1 MPAGET
7 GQADLAPGNGEPARL
22 LRWEP
27 ENWPVAQGWQPVV
40 DAFLASET
48 GLRLAAFLRGRL
60 AAGATI
66 YPPRPFRA
74 LEITPLD
81 SVRAVVLGQD
91 PYHGPGQA
99 EGLAFSVPSGIRPP
113 PSLRNIVRELQCGTN
128 DVPVQ
133 NGSLA
138 LWAEQGIL
146 LLNSSLTV
154 EDGQPGS
161 HARKGWEA
169 LTDRLLAEVAAR
181 ASPCAYLLWGAHAQ
195 AKAGLIRENAARQGC
210 DILVLQ
216 ANHPSPLSARRS
228 PVPFLGC
235 GHFAQARDW
244 LAARGYPGLFGPL
257 GGSRRSATA
266 QPPPRAPTHPLE
278 G

>member
-1 MPAGET
+1 MPAGQA
-7 GQADLAPGNGEPARL
+7 GQADLAPGTAEPGRL

-27 ENWPVAQGWQPVV
+27 ENWPLAQGWRPVV

-48 GLRLAAFLRGRL
+48 GLALAAFLRGRL

-74 LEITPLD
+74 LALTPLD

-113 PSLRNIVRELQCGTN
+113 PSLRNIFRELRCGP
-128 DVPVQ
+128 DEAGPRH
-133 NGSLA
+133 GSLA
-138 LWAEQGIL
+138 AWAERGVL
-146 LLNSSLTV
+146 LLNTCLTV
-154 EDGQPGS
+154 EAGQPGS
-161 HARKGWEA
+161 HAKKGWET
-169 LTDRLLAEVAAR
+169 LTDQLLAEVAAR
-181 ASPCAYLLWGAHAQ
+181 ASPCVYLLWGAHAQ
-195 AKAGLIRENAARQGC
+195 AKAGLIRDTAARHGSE
-210 DILVLQ
+210 LLLLQ
-216 ANHPSPLSARRS
+216 ANHPSPLSARRP

-235 GHFAQARDW
+235 GHFALARDW
-244 LAARGYPGLFGPL
+244 LAQRGFPGLFAPL
-257 GGSRRSATA
+257 APEGAAPSPSPAGAATRSR
-266 QPPPRAPTHPLE
+266 Q